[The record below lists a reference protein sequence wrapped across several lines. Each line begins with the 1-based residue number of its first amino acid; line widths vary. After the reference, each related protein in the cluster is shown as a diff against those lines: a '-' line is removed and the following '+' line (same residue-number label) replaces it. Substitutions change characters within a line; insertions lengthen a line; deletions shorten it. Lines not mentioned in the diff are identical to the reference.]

1 MSSRLGPVVGWGC
14 LGDGSWAR
22 AGQASAM
29 ASPANHCQLVNSTPC
44 DEQKEEGRRE
54 KGRRRRAGLRVCAPG
69 RCTPTL
75 TEDAFLVMRICAA
88 VAPGGGAEL
97 GQARCKRL

>member
-22 AGQASAM
+22 AGQASVM
-29 ASPANHCQLVNSTPC
+29 AVWHRPPKSLSISQFHTLGRA
-44 DEQKEEGRRE
+44 EEGRRE

-88 VAPGGGAEL
+88 VGTTRGRG
-97 GQARCKRL
+97 